1 LPISTFEKMPMR
13 KEAVMLRGND
23 TLELYDVSGDKFEY
37 IGRYEILNGK
47 CLEVRSVKM
56 SWMQGK
62 DAVVMYLP
70 QDKLVTLEWDL
81 EVAEFKTIAMHNFEN
96 QIEIENSG
104 KRFPM
109 RGKLRSL
116 NNRVGYLTDD
126 FTWVNLEFREDI
138 RPRQQLI

>member
-1 LPISTFEKMPMR
+1 
-13 KEAVMLRGND
+13 
-23 TLELYDVSGDKFEY
+23 
-37 IGRYEILNGK
+37 
-47 CLEVRSVKM
+47 M

-70 QDKLVTLEWDL
+70 QDKLVTLEWDID
-81 EVAEFKTIAMHNFEN
+81 VAEFKIIAMHNFEN

-116 NNRVGYLTDD
+116 MNRVGYLTDD
-126 FTWVNLEFREDI
+126 FTWVNLELREDI
-138 RPRQQLI
+138 RPRQ